1 MIPHINHI
9 LYATDLSDGARRAMG
24 YAVALANAMKASLT
38 VVHVI
43 KEASPNAELLIQAF
57 LGYSSK
63 EEVKQK
69 SRAQITKEIK
79 ERLGQM
85 CDELGCQLPECRF
98 SLADVIVEFGR
109 PQEMIFNHVETGKY
123 DCLVMGRHDYG
134 FIESAITRL
143 SAKNLLRHSPV
154 PIFWVPMARGT
165 ESVPDAGKQE

>member
-1 MIPHINHI
+1 MSSNGLNRKVPHIKHI

-24 YAVALANAMKASLT
+24 YAVALANAMSASLT

-43 KEASPNAELLIQAF
+43 KETSPNAELLIQAF

-69 SRAQITKEIK
+69 SRAQITEEIK

-85 CDELGCQLPECRF
+85 CGELGCQLPDCRF

-109 PQEMIFNHVETGKY
+109 PRETLLNYVETG
-123 DCLVMGRHDYG
+123 
-134 FIESAITRL
+134 
-143 SAKNLLRHSPV
+143 N
-154 PIFWVPMARGT
+154 
-165 ESVPDAGKQE
+165 

>member
-1 MIPHINHI
+1 MVPRINHI

-24 YAVALANAMKASLT
+24 YAVALANALEASLT

-63 EEVKQK
+63 EEVKDK
-69 SRAQITKEIK
+69 SRAQITEEIK

-98 SLADVIVEFGR
+98 SLADVIVDFGR
-109 PQEMIFNHVETGKY
+109 PREMVLNHAKTGKY
-123 DCLVMGRHDYG
+123 DVLVMGRHDYG
-134 FIESAITRL
+134 LIETAFSGD
-143 SAKNLLRHSPV
+143 SAKDLLRHSPIPV
-154 PIFWVPMARGT
+154 FWVPMARDT
-165 ESVPDAGKQE
+165 EPAPRAGKSG